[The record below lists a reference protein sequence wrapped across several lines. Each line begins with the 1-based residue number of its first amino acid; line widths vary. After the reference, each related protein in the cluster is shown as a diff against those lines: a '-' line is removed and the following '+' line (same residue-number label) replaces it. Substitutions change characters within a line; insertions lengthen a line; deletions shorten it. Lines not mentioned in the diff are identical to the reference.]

1 MKTINKY
8 IGVVALATMALTSGC
23 SDDFLQKDSLTSV
36 STSTFWQ
43 TETDALNGLAACYD
57 GLQDG
62 FLYNDGYM
70 SKWDGCGPLN
80 MDAMTDNGGR
90 FNWSGW
96 TPGYDICNG
105 THSSSSHLIE
115 EFWKSNYEVIKR
127 CNTLIENIDRVDM
140 DASDIA
146 TYKAEAVVIRSLM
159 YINLTMTYNDVPY
172 LTAVQSLTD
181 AEAPKT
187 SRADIVAGVISD
199 LKEAAAVLPT
209 KAAARGRVTKG
220 AALSILGRVALYN
233 EKWDEAISAYQ
244 QVLNLGYSLFSDYST
259 LFTEANEACDE
270 IVWAVR
276 YEGPGKEEGSS
287 LGGHWDTP
295 LEAINGTIDMADAF
309 YCLDG
314 KPTTDKKVC
323 EYYEDG
329 SADLWILNTARYE
342 NRDPRLRATLF
353 LPGMAWGDKDWY
365 YGGAAASYSTLYV
378 MKYFNPALNW
388 STSWDSG
395 QDFYLVRY
403 AEVLLSLAEAYVEK
417 GTNLT
422 DAIALVDQ
430 VRTRAGMPTVEAVE
444 GSGVS
449 QSDLRDI
456 VRHERRVELA
466 FEGFRLYDL
475 YRWHLLKD
483 AVDRINAEAS
493 YYNFWY
499 EYRNYRGE
507 QEYIWPIPQTELDCN
522 SQLEQ
527 NELWK

>member
-1 MKTINKY
+1 
-8 IGVVALATMALTSGC
+8 
-23 SDDFLQKDSLTSV
+23 
-36 STSTFWQ
+36 
-43 TETDALNGLAACYD
+43 
-57 GLQDG
+57 
-62 FLYNDGYM
+62 
-70 SKWDGCGPLN
+70 
-80 MDAMTDNGGR
+80 
-90 FNWSGW
+90 
-96 TPGYDICNG
+96 
-105 THSSSSHLIE
+105 
-115 EFWKSNYEVIKR
+115 
-127 CNTLIENIDRVDM
+127 
-140 DASDIA
+140 
-146 TYKAEAVVIRSLM
+146 
-159 YINLTMTYNDVPY
+159 
-172 LTAVQSLTD
+172 
-181 AEAPKT
+181 
-187 SRADIVAGVISD
+187 
-199 LKEAAAVLPT
+199 
-209 KAAARGRVTKG
+209 
-220 AALSILGRVALYN
+220 LYN